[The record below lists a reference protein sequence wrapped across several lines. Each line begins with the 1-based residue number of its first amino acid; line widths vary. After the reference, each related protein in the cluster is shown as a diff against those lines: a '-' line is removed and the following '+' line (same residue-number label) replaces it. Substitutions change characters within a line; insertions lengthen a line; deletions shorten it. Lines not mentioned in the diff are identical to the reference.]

1 MTAPSR
7 ALPARSTQ
15 PSTSIRRVLRHPAEN
30 AESLESIALLAGAAA
45 FAVGLAVAWIFFW
58 GRNVPIAGPD
68 SLGQFV
74 AIGGAVVAIVAFV
87 LGRVV
92 LRRPAPSL
100 HDHVDDGL
108 EVRGARLHWFDIVAL
123 ALAHAVIVLLGWIGL
138 ADLLERSFIGAVVF
152 TFPAAVLSA
161 VAFAVTAYAVFLSSA
176 RLTPMLLSL
185 VLAVFLVVGAL
196 ASMLSSSDPQWWQKN
211 LSALGI
217 TNDVSSL
224 AFNLTLIVAG
234 AIVTIIA
241 RYGTANLPTST
252 PLDLRH
258 RNLVRASLALIG
270 VLLACV
276 GIFPVSEFFLLHNT
290 VATGMAVVYAVVVF
304 ALPRWVPSMPKV
316 FVILGYVYVAVTVLL
331 GIFFATGYYNLTA
344 VELVAGVLIFS
355 WIILFLRNA
364 GVIRAEVPADSDRPA
379 ADRDA
384 DPDALG
390 DPAGAPAL
398 T

>member
-1 MTAPSR
+1 MTAPTS
-7 ALPARSTQ
+7 APQARSTQ

-30 AESLESIALLAGAAA
+30 AESLESVALLAGAAA
-45 FAVGLAVAWIFFW
+45 FVVGLAVAWIFFW
-58 GRNVPIAGPD
+58 GRNVPIAGPA

-74 AIGGAVVAIVAFV
+74 AIGGAVVAIAAFV
-87 LGRVV
+87 FGRAV
-92 LRRPAPSL
+92 LRRPVPSL
-100 HDHVDDGL
+100 QEHVDDGL
-108 EVRGARLHWFDIVAL
+108 DVQGARLHWFDIVAL

-152 TFPAAVLSA
+152 TFPAAVLSG

-224 AFNLTLIVAG
+224 AFNLTLIIAG

-241 RYGTANLPTST
+241 RYGTASLPTST

-258 RNLVRASLALIG
+258 RNLVRVSLALIG

-331 GIFFATGYYNLTA
+331 GIFFAVGYYNLTA

-364 GVIRAEVPADSDRPA
+364 GVIRPEAPGAGVRPA
-379 ADRDA
+379 GDP
-384 DPDALG
+384 DPDAVG

>member
-1 MTAPSR
+1 MTAPTS
-7 ALPARSTQ
+7 APQARSTQ

-30 AESLESIALLAGAAA
+30 AESLESVALLAGAAA
-45 FAVGLAVAWIFFW
+45 FVVGLAVAWIFFW
-58 GRNVPIAGPD
+58 GRNVPIAGPA

-74 AIGGAVVAIVAFV
+74 AIGGAVVAIAAFV
-87 LGRVV
+87 FGRAV
-92 LRRPAPSL
+92 LRRPVPSL
-100 HDHVDDGL
+100 QEHVDDGL
-108 EVRGARLHWFDIVAL
+108 DVQGARLHWFDIVAL

-152 TFPAAVLSA
+152 TFPAAVLSG

-224 AFNLTLIVAG
+224 AFNLTLIIAG

-241 RYGTANLPTST
+241 RYGTASLPTST

-258 RNLVRASLALIG
+258 RNLVRVSLALIG

-331 GIFFATGYYNLTA
+331 GIFFAVGYYNLTA

-364 GVIRAEVPADSDRPA
+364 GVIRPEATTTGARPA
-379 ADRDA
+379 AD
-384 DPDALG
+384 PDAVG

>member
-1 MTAPSR
+1 
-7 ALPARSTQ
+7 
-15 PSTSIRRVLRHPAEN
+15 
-30 AESLESIALLAGAAA
+30 
-45 FAVGLAVAWIFFW
+45 
-58 GRNVPIAGPD
+58 
-68 SLGQFV
+68 
-74 AIGGAVVAIVAFV
+74 
-87 LGRVV
+87 
-92 LRRPAPSL
+92 
-100 HDHVDDGL
+100 
-108 EVRGARLHWFDIVAL
+108 
-123 ALAHAVIVLLGWIGL
+123 
-138 ADLLERSFIGAVVF
+138 
-152 TFPAAVLSA
+152 
-161 VAFAVTAYAVFLSSA
+161 
-176 RLTPMLLSL
+176 MLLSL

-217 TNDVSSL
+217 TDDVSSL
-224 AFNLTLIVAG
+224 AFNLTLIIAG

-241 RYGTANLPTST
+241 RYGTAGLPTST

-258 RNLVRASLALIG
+258 RNLVRVALALIG

-290 VATGMAVVYAVVVF
+290 VATGMAVVYAVIVF

-331 GIFFATGYYNLTA
+331 GVFFATGYYNLTA

-364 GVIRAEVPADSDRPA
+364 GVIRPTETA
-379 ADRDA
+379 ADPRAAD
-384 DPDALG
+384 DPDADAVG
-390 DPAGAPAL
+390 DRAGASAL

>member
-1 MTAPSR
+1 MTAQTST
-7 ALPARSTQ
+7 APARSTQ

-30 AESLESIALLAGAAA
+30 AESLESVALLAGAVA
-45 FAVGLAVAWIFFW
+45 FLVGLAVAWIFFW
-58 GRNVPIAGPD
+58 GRNVPIAGPA

-100 HDHVDDGL
+100 HDRVDDGL
-108 EVRGARLHWFDIVAL
+108 EVQGARLHWFDIVAL

-152 TFPAAVLSA
+152 TFPAAVLSG

-217 TNDVSSL
+217 TGDVSSL
-224 AFNLTLIVAG
+224 AFNLTLIIAG
-234 AIVTIIA
+234 AMVTIIA
-241 RYGTANLPTST
+241 RYGTASLPTST

-258 RNLVRASLALIG
+258 RNLVRVSLALIG

-276 GIFPVSEFFLLHNT
+276 GIFPVSEFFVLHNT

-316 FVILGYVYVAVTVLL
+316 FVILGYVFVAVIVVL
-331 GIFFATGYYNLTA
+331 GVFFAIGYYNLTA

-364 GVIRAEVPADSDRPA
+364 GVIRPEAPAAGARPA
-379 ADRDA
+379 GDP
-384 DPDALG
+384 DPDAVG
-390 DPAGAPAL
+390 DPAGAPVL

>member
-1 MTAPSR
+1 
-7 ALPARSTQ
+7 
-15 PSTSIRRVLRHPAEN
+15 
-30 AESLESIALLAGAAA
+30 
-45 FAVGLAVAWIFFW
+45 
-58 GRNVPIAGPD
+58 
-68 SLGQFV
+68 
-74 AIGGAVVAIVAFV
+74 
-87 LGRVV
+87 
-92 LRRPAPSL
+92 
-100 HDHVDDGL
+100 
-108 EVRGARLHWFDIVAL
+108 
-123 ALAHAVIVLLGWIGL
+123 
-138 ADLLERSFIGAVVF
+138 
-152 TFPAAVLSA
+152 
-161 VAFAVTAYAVFLSSA
+161 
-176 RLTPMLLSL
+176 MLLSL

-224 AFNLTLIVAG
+224 AFNLTLIIAG

-241 RYGTANLPTST
+241 RYGTASLPTST

-258 RNLVRASLALIG
+258 RNLVRVSLALIG

-276 GIFPVSEFFLLHNT
+276 GIFPVSEFFVLHNT

-331 GIFFATGYYNLTA
+331 GIFFAVGYYNLTA

-364 GVIRAEVPADSDRPA
+364 GVIRPEAPAAGARPA
-379 ADRDA
+379 GDP
-384 DPDALG
+384 DPDAVG
-390 DPAGAPAL
+390 DPAGAPVL